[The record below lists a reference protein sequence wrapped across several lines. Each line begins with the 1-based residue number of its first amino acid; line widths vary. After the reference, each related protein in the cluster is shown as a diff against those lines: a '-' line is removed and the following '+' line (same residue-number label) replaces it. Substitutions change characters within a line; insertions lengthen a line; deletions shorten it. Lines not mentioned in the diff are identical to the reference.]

1 MNQYNEIST
10 LQYMGSKTRIIS
22 HICEPII
29 KNKSIKT
36 VVDLFAGTGSVGYAL
51 KAHKNIISNDLEYYA
66 YIINHAILNG
76 CDFSVT
82 DEISFWNAVEQQS
95 ASLQAK
101 VCTAVTTENKFFID
115 TVDYKQYQLFCEKT
129 PSVFMPQSDDP
140 RLKEILDL
148 VDQVTPGKAPT
159 VETPCLF
166 LTYYGKPR
174 FKYVCPGYRK
184 KECNFKAVDGVL
196 LDEFVVQQLSELSDE
211 NSERFRRILEIK
223 IEEVLEQS
231 QTVQE
236 HNLIKKKRDKLK
248 ADIAAQ
254 TRNLREADG
263 SIKQFI
269 QEDLQNLAEELR
281 ETERQLSKLDEG
293 RKNNMIAIRDLEMT
307 KERLLSFAEY
317 AKDAQPEVLV
327 TLIQTIV
334 ERIYIVDKDDERYCH
349 IFIKGCSGED
359 YTGFFQTAGYIE
371 QKTTPEC
378 DSEQYCIC
386 TEISEN
392 GDIWSNQKRYWSDT
406 SQTMRAEGY

>member
-166 LTYYGKPR
+166 LTYYANAYFGIAQCCQIDAIRSNIGQIEDKR
-174 FKYVCPGYRK
+174 TRYACGRIGHKT
-184 KECNFKAVDGVL
+184 VL
-196 LDEFVVQQLSELSDE
+196 LF
-211 NSERFRRILEIK
+211 
-223 IEEVLEQS
+223 
-231 QTVQE
+231 
-236 HNLIKKKRDKLK
+236 
-248 ADIAAQ
+248 
-254 TRNLREADG
+254 
-263 SIKQFI
+263 
-269 QEDLQNLAEELR
+269 
-281 ETERQLSKLDEG
+281 
-293 RKNNMIAIRDLEMT
+293 
-307 KERLLSFAEY
+307 
-317 AKDAQPEVLV
+317 
-327 TLIQTIV
+327 
-334 ERIYIVDKDDERYCH
+334 
-349 IFIKGCSGED
+349 
-359 YTGFFQTAGYIE
+359 
-371 QKTTPEC
+371 
-378 DSEQYCIC
+378 
-386 TEISEN
+386 SEN
-392 GDIWSNQKRYWSDT
+392 QLRPKLG
-406 SQTMRAEGY
+406 